1 MFDRGTP
8 LPWLN
13 SAFDIKMESMLRK
26 SFVITVA
33 ILAATMVVRAQPPAG
48 PPPAQAIKQVK
59 PGLYMITGAGANTEV
74 RVTSQGL
81 IVVDGKLA
89 GQANYDALMALIKS
103 VSDQP
108 IKYLIV
114 THHHADHSGNNQR
127 FLDAGVQVVA
137 HEDLKKYLATY
148 QVNPKPAP
156 PSMTYPGAEDTLS
169 LGDVKVELH
178 HFGRAH
184 TGGDTV
190 VYFPDLKVVALS
202 DVVTTGKTG
211 PLIDYAGGGSATD
224 WTNVLA
230 GVLKLDFDAAIPG
243 NGDVLTKADVQA
255 YKTKFDTVIA
265 RARDLVRQGVP
276 QDQLLAQIKTDDI
289 GWTLRVPKVD
299 AFYAELSEGK

>member
-1 MFDRGTP
+1 
-8 LPWLN
+8 
-13 SAFDIKMESMLRK
+13 MLRTTL
-26 SFVITVA
+26 FLPLA
-33 ILAATMVVRAQPPAG
+33 FLFAATLTPAQQPAAPPAG
-48 PPPAQAIKQVK
+48 GRAPQPQAIQQVK
-59 PGLYMITGAGANTEV
+59 PGLYMITGAGGNTTV

-81 IVVDGKLA
+81 IVVDGKLP
-89 GQANYDALMALIKS
+89 GQANYDALMALIKG

-114 THHHADHSGNNQR
+114 THHHADHTGNNQR

-137 HEDLKKYLATY
+137 HENLKKNLATY
-148 QVNPKPAP
+148 AVDPKPAP
-156 PSMTYPGAEDTLS
+156 PSMTYEGAEHTLS

-184 TGGDTV
+184 TSGDTV
-190 VYFPDLKVVALS
+190 VYFPDLKVVAVS

-230 GVLKLDFDAAIPG
+230 GILSLDFDAAIPG

-255 YKTKFDTVIA
+255 YKTKFDTVMA
-265 RARDLVRQGVP
+265 RARDLVRMGVP
-276 QDQLLAQIKTDDI
+276 QDQLLMQIKTDDI
-289 GWTLRVPKVD
+289 GWAPRVPKVD
-299 AFYAELSEGK
+299 AFYAELSEAK

>member
-1 MFDRGTP
+1 
-8 LPWLN
+8 
-13 SAFDIKMESMLRK
+13 MLRTTTL
-26 SFVITVA
+26 ITLTF
-33 ILAATMVVRAQPPAG
+33 LAAAVLAQAQQ
-48 PPPAQAIKQVK
+48 PPPAPTAGGRGAPQPQAIQQVK
-59 PGLYMITGAGANTEV
+59 PGLYMITGAGGNTTV

-81 IVVDGKLA
+81 IVVDGKLP

-114 THHHADHSGNNQR
+114 THHHADHTGNNQR

-148 QVNPKPAP
+148 TVDPKPAA
-156 PSMTYPGAEDTLS
+156 PSMTYPGAEYTLT

-190 VYFPDLKVVALS
+190 VYFPDLKVVSVS

-230 GVLKLDFDAAIPG
+230 GILKLDFDAAIPG
-243 NGDVLTKADVQA
+243 NGDVLTKADVEA
-255 YKTKFDTVIA
+255 YKTKYYTVIS
-265 RARDLVRQGVP
+265 RARELVEMGVP
-276 QDQLLAQIKTDDI
+276 QDQLLSKLKTDDI
-289 GWTLRVPKVD
+289 GWAPRVPKVD
-299 AFYAELSEGK
+299 AFYAELQGSK

>member
-1 MFDRGTP
+1 
-8 LPWLN
+8 
-13 SAFDIKMESMLRK
+13 
-26 SFVITVA
+26 
-33 ILAATMVVRAQPPAG
+33 
-48 PPPAQAIKQVK
+48 VK
-59 PGLYMITGAGANTEV
+59 PGLYMIAGAGGNTTV
-74 RVTSQGL
+74 RVTNQGL
-81 IVVDGKLA
+81 IVVDGKLPS
-89 GQANYDALMALIKS
+89 QANYDALMALIKG

-114 THHHADHSGNNQR
+114 THHHADHTGNNQR

-137 HEDLKKYLATY
+137 HENLKKNLVTY
-148 QVNPKPAP
+148 ESNPKPAP
-156 PSMTYPGAEDTLS
+156 PSVTYPGAEYTLT

-184 TGGDTV
+184 TSGDTV
-190 VYFPDLKVVALS
+190 VYFPDLKAVAVS

-230 GVLKLDFDAAIPG
+230 GILSLDFDAAIPG

-265 RARDLVRQGVP
+265 RARDLVRMGVP
-276 QDQLLAQIKTDDI
+276 QDQLLVQLKTDDI
-289 GWTLRVPKVD
+289 GWAPRVPKVD
-299 AFYAELSEGK
+299 AFYAELSESK

>member
-1 MFDRGTP
+1 
-8 LPWLN
+8 
-13 SAFDIKMESMLRK
+13 ML
-26 SFVITVA
+26 IA
-33 ILAATMVVRAQPPAG
+33 LAVLASVPAQPQPPAA
-48 PPPAQAIKQVK
+48 PAGGGRGAPQPQAVQLVK
-59 PGLYMITGAGANTEV
+59 PGLYMITGAGGNTTV

-81 IVVDGKLA
+81 IVVDGKLP
-89 GQANYDALMALIKS
+89 GQANYDALMALIKG

-114 THHHADHSGNNQR
+114 THHHADHTGNNQR
-127 FLDAGVQVVA
+127 FLDAGVQIFA
-137 HEDLKKYLATY
+137 HENLKKNLVTY
-148 QVNPKPAP
+148 QVDPKPAP
-156 PSMTYPGAEDTLS
+156 PSITYPGAQYTLT

-184 TGGDTV
+184 TSGDTV
-190 VYFPDLKVVALS
+190 VYFPDLKVVAVS

-230 GVLKLDFDAAIPG
+230 GILSLDFDAAIPG

-265 RARDLVRQGVP
+265 RARDLVRMGVP
-276 QDQLLAQIKTDDI
+276 QDQLLAQLKTDDI
-289 GWTLRVPKVD
+289 GWAPRVPKVD
-299 AFYAELSEGK
+299 AFYAELSESTSK

>member
-1 MFDRGTP
+1 MPRTTI
-8 LPWLN
+8 L
-13 SAFDIKMESMLRK
+13 
-26 SFVITVA
+26 ITLA
-33 ILAATMVVRAQPPAG
+33 ILAAAVLAEAQQPAA
-48 PPPAQAIKQVK
+48 PAPGGRGAPQPQAIQPVK
-59 PGLYMITGAGANTEV
+59 PGLYMITGAGGNTTV
-74 RVTSQGL
+74 RVTNQGL
-81 IVVDGKLA
+81 IVVDGKLP
-89 GQANYDALMALIKS
+89 GQANYDALMALIKG

-114 THHHADHSGNNQR
+114 THHHADHTGNNQR

-137 HEDLKKYLATY
+137 SEGLKTYLATY
-148 QVNPKPAP
+148 EANPKPAP
-156 PSMTYPGAEDTLS
+156 PSITYPGAKYTLT
-169 LGDVKVELH
+169 LGDVSVELH

-202 DVVTTGKTG
+202 DTVTTGKTG

-230 GVLKLDFDAAIPG
+230 GILTLDFDAAIPG

-265 RARDLVRQGVP
+265 RARDLVRMGVP

-289 GWTLRVPKVD
+289 GWAPRIPKVD
-299 AFYAELSEGK
+299 AFYAELSESK

>member
-1 MFDRGTP
+1 
-8 LPWLN
+8 
-13 SAFDIKMESMLRK
+13 
-26 SFVITVA
+26 
-33 ILAATMVVRAQPPAG
+33 
-48 PPPAQAIKQVK
+48 
-59 PGLYMITGAGANTEV
+59 MITGAGGNTTV
-74 RVTSQGL
+74 RVTTQGL
-81 IVVDGKLA
+81 IVVDGKLP
-89 GQANYDALMALIKS
+89 GQANYDALIALIKG

-114 THHHADHSGNNQR
+114 THHHADHTGNNQR

-137 HEDLKKYLATY
+137 SEGLKTYLATY
-148 QVNPKPAP
+148 AVEPKPAP
-156 PSMTYPGAEDTLS
+156 PSMTYPGAEYTLT

-190 VYFPDLKVVALS
+190 VYFPDLKVVSVS

-230 GVLKLDFDAAIPG
+230 GILKLDFDAAIPG

-289 GWTLRVPKVD
+289 GWAPRVPKVD
-299 AFYAELSEGK
+299 AFYAELSASK